1 MAKAKKTVKKKTVKK
16 EKMAAPVSGGGVV
29 VLDHPLLKHKLGFLR
44 DKNTNSTEFRDLVK
58 EISRILAH
66 EVMRDWDDMV
76 TFDVETPLARTKVQR
91 IQNAP
96 VVVSIMRAGNGMLD
110 AVLSMIPFASAGF
123 IGIYRDKF
131 IHNTVEYYF
140 KMPANIKGKVAILC
154 DPLVSTADTMI
165 AAIDR
170 LKSYEVNRIKILTIL
185 VSEFAIERIHY
196 FHPDVEIFTLNV
208 EREINELGY
217 LVPGL
222 GDAGDRLYQ
231 TK

>member
-1 MAKAKKTVKKKTVKK
+1 MS
-16 EKMAAPVSGGGVV
+16 SGKSGKIKVV
-29 VLDHPLLKHKLGFLR
+29 DHPLLRHKLSYLR
-44 DKNTNSTEFRDLVK
+44 DKNTSSSEFRDLVK

-66 EVMRDWDDMV
+66 EVMRDWKEMK
-76 TFDVETPLARTKVQR
+76 TLEIETPIARATVER
-91 IQNAP
+91 ITNPP
-96 VVVSIMRAGNGMLD
+96 VVVSVMRAGNGMLD
-110 AVLSMIPFASAGF
+110 AVLSMLPFASVGF

-140 KMPANIKGKVAILC
+140 KMPAETKGRMAILV
-154 DPLVSTADTMI
+154 DPLVATADTMI

-170 LKSYEVNRIKILTIL
+170 LKSYEVTDIRILTIL
-185 VSEFAIERIHY
+185 CSEVAVQRIHH
-196 FHPDVEIFTLNV
+196 FHPEVDILTVNV
-208 EREINELGY
+208 EKEVNDLGY

>member
-1 MAKAKKTVKKKTVKK
+1 MAGKTI
-16 EKMAAPVSGGGVV
+16 
-29 VLDHPLLKHKLGFLR
+29 LIDHPLLKHKLGYLR
-44 DKNTNSTEFRDLVK
+44 DKNTTSAEFRELVK

-66 EVMRDWDDMV
+66 EVMRDWKDVKMV
-76 TFDVETPLARTKVQR
+76 DIETPIAKATVER
-91 IQNAP
+91 ITNAP

-140 KMPANIKGKVAILC
+140 KMPADIKGKMAILC

-170 LKSYEVNRIKILTIL
+170 LKSYEVKKIRILTIL
-185 VSEFAIERIHY
+185 CSDFAVEKIHTL
-196 FHPDVEIFTLNV
+196 HPDVDIFTVNI
-208 EREINELGY
+208 EKEINELGY

>member
-1 MAKAKKTVKKKTVKK
+1 MPGKVTVI
-16 EKMAAPVSGGGVV
+16 
-29 VLDHPLLKHKLGFLR
+29 DHPLLKHKLGYLR
-44 DKNTNSTEFRDLVK
+44 DKNTGSSEFRELMK

-66 EVMRDWDDMV
+66 EVMRDWSEMREV
-76 TFDVETPLARTKVQR
+76 LVETPIAQTKVER
-91 IQNAP
+91 ISNAP

-131 IHNTVEYYF
+131 VNNTVEYYF
-140 KMPANIKGKVAILC
+140 KMPADIKGKMAILC

-170 LKSYEVNRIKILTIL
+170 LKSYEVKKIRILSILC
-185 VSEFAIERIHY
+185 SEFALEKIHH
-196 FHPDVEIFTLNV
+196 FHPDVDILTLNI
-208 EREINELGY
+208 EKEINSLGY

>member
-1 MAKAKKTVKKKTVKK
+1 MKQKLQVIH
-16 EKMAAPVSGGGVV
+16 
-29 VLDHPLLKHKLGFLR
+29 HPLLQHKLGYLR
-44 DKNTNSTEFRDLVK
+44 DKNTTSADFRELTK
-58 EISRILAH
+58 EISRSLAY
-66 EVMRDWDDMV
+66 EVMKDWTELLQV
-76 TFDVETPLARTKVQR
+76 QIETPICKTQVDR
-91 IQNAP
+91 IKNP
-96 VVVSIMRAGNGMLD
+96 PCVVSILRAGNGMLD

-140 KMPANIKGKVAILC
+140 KMPTDIAGKMAILC

-170 LKSYEVNRIKILTIL
+170 LKSYQVGQIKILTIL
-185 VSEFAIERIHY
+185 ISEFAVDRIQH
-196 FHPDVEIFTLNV
+196 FHPDVEIVTLAV
-208 EREINELGY
+208 EREINEQGY

>member
-1 MAKAKKTVKKKTVKK
+1 MENKVTV
-16 EKMAAPVSGGGVV
+16 
-29 VLDHPLLKHKLGFLR
+29 LNHPLLKHKLGYLR
-44 DKNTNSTEFRDLVK
+44 DKNTSSAEFRELVK

-66 EVMRDWDDMV
+66 EVMRDWKDMKV
-76 TFDVETPLARTKVQR
+76 VDIETPIASTQVER

-110 AVLSMIPFASAGF
+110 PVLSMIPFASAGF

-131 IHNTVEYYF
+131 IKKTVEYYF
-140 KMPANIKGKVAILC
+140 KMPADIQGKTAILC
-154 DPLVSTADTMI
+154 DPLVATADTMI

-170 LKSYEVNRIKILTIL
+170 LKSYEVKEIKVLSIL
-185 VSEFAIERIHY
+185 VSQHALDKIHN
-196 FHPDVEIFTLNV
+196 FHPDVEIFTLNI
-208 EREINELGY
+208 EKEMNDHGY
-217 LVPGL
+217 LIPGL

>member
-1 MAKAKKTVKKKTVKK
+1 MENLVKEEVKV
-16 EKMAAPVSGGGVV
+16 ASGKITIVN
-29 VLDHPLLKHKLGFLR
+29 HPLLKHKLGYLR
-44 DKNTNSTEFRDLVK
+44 DRNTGSSEFRELMK

-66 EVMRDWDDMV
+66 EVMRDWTEMREV
-76 TFDVETPLARTKVQR
+76 VVETPIAQTKVER
-91 IQNAP
+91 IANAP
-96 VVVSIMRAGNGMLD
+96 VVVSVMRAGNGMLD

-131 IHNTVEYYF
+131 INNTIEYYF
-140 KMPANIKGKVAILC
+140 KMPADIKGKMAILC

-170 LKSYEVNRIKILTIL
+170 LKSYEVKKIRILTIL
-185 VSEFAIERIHY
+185 CSEFAMEKIHR
-196 FHPDVEIFTLNV
+196 FHPDVDIFTINV
-208 EREINELGY
+208 EKEINDHGY

>member
-1 MAKAKKTVKKKTVKK
+1 MKKQGHVEIV
-16 EKMAAPVSGGGVV
+16 
-29 VLDHPLLKHKLGFLR
+29 DHPLLRHKLGYLR
-44 DKNTNSTEFRDLVK
+44 DKNTTSAEFRELIK
-58 EISRILAH
+58 EISRILAF
-66 EVMRDWDDMV
+66 EAMRDWKEMKRIDI
-76 TFDVETPLARTKVQR
+76 ETPIAKAKVDR
-91 IQNAP
+91 IANAP

-110 AVLSMIPFASAGF
+110 AVLSMIPFASVGF

-131 IHNTVEYYF
+131 IHTTVEYYF
-140 KMPANIKGKVAILC
+140 KMPADIAGKMAILV

-170 LKSYEVNRIKILTIL
+170 LKSYEVKEIRILTIL
-185 VSEFAIERIHY
+185 ASSFAIEKIHQL
-196 FHPDVEIFTLNV
+196 HPDVKILTLNV
-208 EREINELGY
+208 EKEINELGY

>member
-1 MAKAKKTVKKKTVKK
+1 MQDKVKVI
-16 EKMAAPVSGGGVV
+16 
-29 VLDHPLLKHKLGFLR
+29 DHPLLKHKLGYLR
-44 DKNTNSTEFRDLVK
+44 DKRTNSVEFRDLVK
-58 EISRILAH
+58 EISVLLAY
-66 EVMRDWDDMV
+66 EAMRDWKDLITLDI
-76 TFDVETPLARTKVQR
+76 ETPITKTTVER
-91 IQNAP
+91 IVKAP

-110 AVLSMIPFASAGF
+110 SVLSAIPFAAAGF

-140 KMPANIKGKVAILC
+140 KMPEDIKGRMAILC

-170 LKSYEVNRIKILTIL
+170 LKSYEVKEIKVLTIL
-185 VSEFAIERIHY
+185 LSDFARKRIHH
-196 FHPDVEIFTLNV
+196 FHPDVEIFTLNI
-208 EREINELGY
+208 EQEINEQGY